1 MQRKLLEVIMAVLM
15 IAAVWILSQTD
26 IRIKSTY
33 TEAREDIDSNSI
45 YITDEQSINNDIYT
59 DNMNRQESDSNNT
72 TENSYTKTVVIDPG
86 HGGMDSGKVGING
99 RYEKE
104 INLEISIHLK
114 EYLEKAEEMENRIN
128 DLINNKE
135 NDILQEIVSQDYT

>member
-33 TEAREDIDSNSI
+33 TGAKEDIDSNSI

-59 DNMNRQESDSNNT
+59 DNMNRQESDSNNS
-72 TENSYTKTVVIDPG
+72 TEI
-86 HGGMDSGKVGING
+86 
-99 RYEKE
+99 
-104 INLEISIHLK
+104 
-114 EYLEKAEEMENRIN
+114 
-128 DLINNKE
+128 
-135 NDILQEIVSQDYT
+135 

>member
-33 TEAREDIDSNSI
+33 TEAREDIYSNSI

-59 DNMNRQESDSNNT
+59 DNMNRQDSDSNNT
-72 TENSYTKTVVIDPG
+72 TEISYTKTVVIVPG
-86 HGGMDSGKVGING
+86 HGGKESGKVGING
-99 RYEKE
+99 R
-104 INLEISIHLK
+104 
-114 EYLEKAEEMENRIN
+114 
-128 DLINNKE
+128 
-135 NDILQEIVSQDYT
+135 